1 MRMQAWKA
9 GGRVLVQSLITVFL
23 IASFNFVL
31 INFAPGDLADVM
43 AGMSGSASESYMAEI
58 RQKYGLD
65 QPYYWRYANYL
76 LDLLQGNFGFS
87 ARYNAPVFDVILERL
102 PATLLLLISSI
113 GMAFILGLA
122 GGVIAARRV
131 NSWVDAVISA
141 LALLAYATPLFWLG
155 LMLNTLFALK
165 LGWLPTGGYR
175 TVGLGGNGLVIALDI
190 LRHMILPAMTL
201 AFFYLAVF
209 AKITRGAIL
218 EVQDMDYVRTARAKG
233 LHAGR
238 ILVRHVMRNA
248 MLPIVTAL
256 GIQIGAILGGSIV
269 VETVFGWPGLGR
281 LAYDAVM
288 QRDVR
293 LLLAILL
300 LSSILVIVVNLI
312 VDMLYRLLDP
322 RISEGR
328 T

>member
-1 MRMQAWKA
+1 MSIQGWTLSARILA
-9 GGRVLVQSLITVFL
+9 QSLVTIFL

-43 AGMSGSASESYMAEI
+43 AGMSGSASESYLAEI

-65 QPYYWRYANYL
+65 QPYIWRYLNYL
-76 LDLLQGNFGFS
+76 LDLLRGNFGYS
-87 ARYNAPVFDVILERL
+87 ARYNAPVLDVIVERL
-102 PATLLLLISSI
+102 PATLLLLVSSI
-113 GMAFILGLA
+113 GMAFIMGLA
-122 GGVIAARRV
+122 GGVLAARRV
-131 NSWVDAVISA
+131 NSWVDGAISA

-175 TVGLGGNGLVIALDI
+175 TVGLSGNGFMVALDI
-190 LRHMILPAMTL
+190 LRHMALPAMTL

-218 EVQDMDYVRTARAKG
+218 EVQDMDFVRTARAKG

-238 ILVRHVMRNA
+238 ILIRHVMRNA

-256 GIQIGAILGGSIV
+256 GIQIGSILGGSVV

-281 LAYDAVM
+281 LSYDAVM

-300 LSSILVIVVNLI
+300 LSSILVILVNLV
-312 VDMLYRLLDP
+312 VDALYRLLDP
-322 RISEGR
+322 RIGEEKP
-328 T
+328 